1 LGDLRK
7 HCIKNVQIEVGVPF
21 PSEVGGKF
29 IFTTT
34 PQMIMGLSTLLLNSQ
49 NGDNFIW
56 VMRAE
61 LEADFSSPRFRI

>member
-1 LGDLRK
+1 M
-7 HCIKNVQIEVGVPF
+7 KNVQIEVGVPF
-21 PSEVGGKF
+21 PSEVDGKF

-49 NGDNFIW
+49 NGDNFIR
-56 VMRAE
+56 VTRTE